1 VYWLLDTFEPANHQP
16 RLVMTMLTLDDR
28 LDAYWTWLQDETETR
43 PIDGSDYIEITTPFL
58 DRHND
63 YLQIYARSKGDQ
75 WYLTDDG
82 YTLVDLEA
90 SGCDVSTEKRS
101 KLLITILNRLGVE
114 KEGNALNVHA
124 DAASFPQKKH
134 DLVQAMLAVGDL
146 FHTSRATVIGLF
158 LEEVSAWLRKQH
170 VRFTES
176 VKFTGESGYDH
187 HFDFVVPGFRDAPE
201 RVLQAINRPDR
212 ATVER
217 LIMAWEDTRENRP
230 TESEAIAILND
241 VEHSVPSSS
250 MEALN
255 RYDIC
260 PLPWSSRKD
269 HLDVLGV

>member
-1 VYWLLDTFEPANHQP
+1 
-16 RLVMTMLTLDDR
+16 MTMPILDNR

-43 PIDGSDYIEITTPFL
+43 PIEGSDYIEITTPFL

-63 YLQIYARSKGDQ
+63 YIQIYARSRGDQ
-75 WYLTDDG
+75 WHLTDDG

-101 KLLITILNRLGVE
+101 KLLTTILNRLGVT
-114 KEGNALNVHA
+114 KEGKALTVRA
-124 DAASFPQKKH
+124 DASSFAQKKH

-146 FHTSRATVIGLF
+146 FHTARSTVIGLF
-158 LEEVSAWLRKQH
+158 LEEVSEWLRMKEI
-170 VRFTES
+170 RFVES
-176 VKFTGESGYDH
+176 FKLSGESGYDH
-187 HFDFVVPGFRDAPE
+187 HFDFVVPGHRDTPE
-201 RVLQAINRPDR
+201 RVLQAINRPER
-212 ATVER
+212 SAVER

-255 RYDIC
+255 RYNIR
-260 PLPWSSRKD
+260 PMPWSSRED
-269 HLDVLGV
+269 HLDMLGV